1 MTDIHAG
8 DAVTLSSDAPDRPVE
23 LLADPTSTEVAVDL
37 YFAIDGSKQTCAGCC
52 TGRPANSHHRPSL
65 RKKQPLSTQGLRNCG
80 PTWSTRRIGRNNIQE
95 VPRWPESIILS
106 FPDTMRKSCV
116 NNAGRRRD

>member
-8 DAVTLSSDAPDRPVE
+8 DAATLISDAPDRPVE

-80 PTWSTRRIGRNNIQE
+80 PTWSTRRNWEEQHTRSTTLARIHYTLISRHH
-95 VPRWPESIILS
+95 
-106 FPDTMRKSCV
+106 
-116 NNAGRRRD
+116 A

>member
-37 YFAIDGSKQTCAGCC
+37 YFAIDGSKTDLRRLLHREAGKLSS
-52 TGRPANSHHRPSL
+52 PAL
-65 RKKQPLSTQGLRNCG
+65 
-80 PTWSTRRIGRNNIQE
+80 
-95 VPRWPESIILS
+95 
-106 FPDTMRKSCV
+106 
-116 NNAGRRRD
+116 A